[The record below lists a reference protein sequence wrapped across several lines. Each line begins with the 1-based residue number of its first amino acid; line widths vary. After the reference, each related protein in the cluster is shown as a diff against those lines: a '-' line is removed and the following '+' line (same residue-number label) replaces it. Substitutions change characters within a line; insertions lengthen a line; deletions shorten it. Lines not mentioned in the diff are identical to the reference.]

1 MDFGLAFSFVFKD
14 PNWLKKIAIVSL
26 VALIPILGQIVVFGW
41 ALQISKRVMNHDPN
55 PLPDLDFGSD
65 LTRGFMG
72 IVIAFVY
79 TLPISLFSGIISF
92 FSAVIENSGGDETA
106 VAIFSIVSI
115 CFGLLSFILG
125 LFIGLLLP
133 AALTRYLEKE
143 SIGAAFDFVEVFKK
157 VQLNLGTYFIV
168 LLGTIVAGFIAP
180 LGLIACVIGVMLTY
194 TYSLAIMG
202 HFYGQAHLEANK
214 DKMVVEIPPA
224 A

>member
-14 PNWLKKIAIVSL
+14 PNWLKKIAIISL

-41 ALQISKRVMNHDPN
+41 ALQITRRVMNHDPN
-55 PLPDLDFGSD
+55 PLPDLDFGGD

-72 IVIAFVY
+72 IVISFVY
-79 TLPISLFSGIISF
+79 TLPITLFSGIISF
-92 FSAVIENSGGDETA
+92 FSAVLENSGGDEAT

-115 CFGLLSFILG
+115 CLG
-125 LFIGLLLP
+125 LFSFIFGLIVGLLLP

-143 SIGAAFDFVEVFKK
+143 SIGAAFNFVEVFKK

-194 TYSLAIMG
+194 TYSLAIIG
-202 HFYGQAHLEANK
+202 HFYGQAHLEASK

>member
-14 PNWLKKIAIVSL
+14 PNWLKKIAIISL

-55 PLPDLDFGSD
+55 PLPDLDFGGD

-72 IVIAFVY
+72 IVIGFVY
-79 TLPISLFSGIISF
+79 TLPITLFSGVISF
-92 FSAVIENSGGDETA
+92 FSAVLENSGGDETA

-115 CFGLLSFILG
+115 CLG
-125 LFIGLLLP
+125 LFSFIFGLIVGLLLP

-143 SIGAAFDFVEVFKK
+143 SIGAAFDFIEVFKK

-202 HFYGQAHLEANK
+202 HFYGQAHLEASK

>member
-14 PNWLKKIAIVSL
+14 PNWRKKSARISL

-41 ALQISKRVMNHDPN
+41 ALQISKRVMNHDPD
-55 PLPDLDFGSD
+55 PLPDLDFGGD

-72 IVIAFVY
+72 IVISFVY
-79 TLPISLFSGIISF
+79 TLPITLFSGIISF
-92 FSAVIENSGGDETA
+92 FSAVLENSGGDETA

-115 CFGLLSFILG
+115 CLG
-125 LFIGLLLP
+125 LFSFIFGLIVGLLLP

-143 SIGAAFDFVEVFKK
+143 SIGAAFNFVEVFKK

-202 HFYGQAHLEANK
+202 HFYGQAHLEASK